1 VQNDLKFEGVA
12 SNELGGV
19 FDVTDGAKRRDVVIL
34 LPCYNEEL
42 TIVATIRQMREAMPG
57 ARIVVFDNNSKDRS
71 AELARAEGA
80 EVRAVRLQGKGN
92 VVRRMFADIDADVYL
107 MTDADTTYEPRIAPA
122 LAEAV
127 ISGQA
132 DMAVGIR
139 QGRKDS
145 FPPGH
150 RFGNLLFNLIVSN
163 LFGRGMQD
171 IFSGYRAFS
180 RRFVKSFPAHSKGF
194 EIETELSVFTLEQ
207 RIPFVEIPCAY
218 GERPQGSV
226 SKLRTFKDG
235 FRILGTIVLLY
246 KELRP
251 IIFFGIFAL
260 FAAVLSLSLGLPVVA
275 DFLKTGLVERQPT
288 AILASALGILA
299 AVLFVAGTV
308 LESAARAYR
317 ETRHLF
323 YLNSPR

>member
-1 VQNDLKFEGVA
+1 MAGQSKRNDIAV
-12 SNELGGV
+12 
-19 FDVTDGAKRRDVVIL
+19 L

-42 TIVATIRQMREAMPG
+42 TIVAVIRQMREVVPG
-57 ARIVVFDNNSKDRS
+57 ARIVVFDNNSKDKS
-71 AELARAEGA
+71 AELARAEGV

-107 MTDADTTYEPRIAPA
+107 MVDADTTYDPATAPA
-122 LAEAV
+122 LIAAV
-127 ISGQA
+127 TSGQA

-139 QGRKDS
+139 QGKDSS

-150 RFGNLLFNLIVSN
+150 RFGNRLFNLIVAG

-180 RRFVKSFPAHSKGF
+180 KRFVKSFPAHSKRF

-207 RIPFVEIPCAY
+207 RIPFVEIPSAY
-218 GERPQGSV
+218 GERPEGSF
-226 SKLRTFKDG
+226 SKLSTFKDG
-235 FRILGTIVLLY
+235 FRILWMIVQLY

-251 IIFFGIFAL
+251 VIFFGLISGFFAGI
-260 FAAVLSLSLGLPVVA
+260 SLLLGVPVIA
-275 DFLKTGLVERQPT
+275 EYMRTGLVERQPT
-288 AILASALGILA
+288 AILASAVGILS
-299 AVLFVAGTV
+299 AVLFVAGMV
-308 LESAARAYR
+308 LESTARAYR

-323 YLNSPR
+323 YLNASR